1 MKSRNFLALAA
12 LLATLSIASPVGA
25 TESSADKKENSLTL
39 KVTVSNCLSNQENSS
54 KDTVIC
60 LANSPE
66 PAISEEKN
74 WFDENI
80 TVVIGILGFISPILG
95 SISPIIFFYFPYR
108 NNQKWKVREFTTKK
122 VEEFEEAPET
132 INVKKMLNSESKL
145 IDLFPT
151 ATLASNRFIYV
162 DDQML
167 NAALISFDKE
177 QESKYNN
184 DLNEAQMRYQ
194 EKAQKNDKYARKE
207 EKLLIYAAIRDN
219 FDRFAE
225 SLQLFESMI
234 KSQVIKEKDL
244 APYLEP
250 LFDTIEQA
258 SERPHSSNILKYLG
272 LDKNQK
278 QLSELSEVQKSI
290 KNLRNRYSEKSP
302 QDESNRNE
310 KLSQKSDELYHHI
323 ARRIGLSRF
332 PLL

>member
-39 KVTVSNCLSNQENSS
+39 QVTVSNCLSNQENSS

-60 LANSPE
+60 LANRPE
-66 PAISEEKN
+66 PAVSEEKN
-74 WFDENI
+74 WFDEKYIKYI
-80 TVVIGILGFISPILG
+80 TVGLGIGGLILSTFS
-95 SISPIIFFYFPYR
+95 FAVKYHFD
-108 NNQKWKVREFTTKK
+108 QEWKVREFTTKEFK
-122 VEEFEEAPET
+122 EFEEAPET
-132 INVKKMLNSESKL
+132 ISVKKMLNSKSQL
-145 IDLFPT
+145 VDLFPT

-167 NAALISFDKE
+167 NDALITFDNKQ
-177 QESKYNN
+177 QELEYNKK
-184 DLNEAQMRYQ
+184 LKEAQERYQ
-194 EKAQKNDKYARKE
+194 EKAKSDDKYPRKE

-234 KSQVIKEKDL
+234 KSEVIKEKDL

-258 SERPHSSNILKYLG
+258 SERTHPSNILKYLG
-272 LDKNQK
+272 LDENQK
-278 QLSELSEVQKSI
+278 QLSEVQKSI
-290 KNLRNRYSEKSP
+290 KNLRNRYSEKSTK
-302 QDESNRNE
+302 DESNQNE
-310 KLSQKSDELYHHI
+310 KLLQKSNTLYRYI
-323 ARRIGLSRF
+323 VM
-332 PLL
+332 

>member
-39 KVTVSNCLSNQENSS
+39 QVTVSNCLSNQENSS

-60 LANSPE
+60 LTNRPE
-66 PAISEEKN
+66 PAAKN
-74 WFDENI
+74 ELNENI
-80 TVVIGILGFISPILG
+80 KDFIGIGGFILSILA
-95 SISPIIFFYFPYR
+95 FAVKYHFD
-108 NNQKWKVREFTTKK
+108 QEWKVREFTTKEFK
-122 VEEFEEAPET
+122 EFEEAPET
-132 INVKKMLNSESKL
+132 ISVKKMLNSKSQL
-145 IDLFPT
+145 VDLFPT

-167 NAALISFDKE
+167 NDALITFDNKQ
-177 QESKYNN
+177 QELEYNKK
-184 DLNEAQMRYQ
+184 LKEAQERYQ
-194 EKAQKNDKYARKE
+194 EKAKSDDKYPRKE

-234 KSQVIKEKDL
+234 KSEVIKEKDL

-258 SERPHSSNILKYLG
+258 SERTHPSNILKYLG
-272 LDKNQK
+272 LDENQK
-278 QLSELSEVQKSI
+278 QLSEVQKSI
-290 KNLRNRYSEKSP
+290 KNLRNRYSEKSTK
-302 QDESNRNE
+302 DESNQNE
-310 KLSQKSDELYHHI
+310 KLLQKSNTLYRYI
-323 ARRIGLSRF
+323 VM
-332 PLL
+332 